1 MQLNRVFIAGTIQGS
16 NRGTDIEDQSY
27 RVTIPALV
35 TRFFPDAECF
45 DPSVDVT
52 NTLADAKVAALVES
66 LRRDTPHILET
77 AALPPELTE
86 LRATFHAMTQEVA
99 KCDLC
104 VAYLPGHMP
113 SMGTAMEMYAA
124 HLSGV
129 PVVTITEMVTN
140 LAVAS
145 VSTWILRDLAAFEE
159 WLSRLPSA

>member
-1 MQLNRVFIAGTIQGS
+1 MQLSRVFIAGTIQGS

-45 DPSVDVT
+45 DPSVAVT
-52 NTLADAKVAALVES
+52 NALADAKVAALVGS
-66 LRRDTPHILET
+66 LRRDVPPILET
-77 AALPPELTE
+77 ASLPPELTG
-86 LRATFHAMTQEVA
+86 LRETFHAMTREVA

-104 VAYLPGHMP
+104 VAYLPGHIP

-124 HLSGV
+124 HLGGV

-145 VSTWILRDLAAFEE
+145 VSTWILRDLDAFEK
-159 WLSRLPSA
+159 WLSQLSSS